1 MNFNRIFGKNMT
13 NDDTIKDTVKNVLHN
28 ADISRS
34 FYFIKY

>member
-13 NDDTIKDTVKNVLHN
+13 NDDTIKDTVKNVLLN